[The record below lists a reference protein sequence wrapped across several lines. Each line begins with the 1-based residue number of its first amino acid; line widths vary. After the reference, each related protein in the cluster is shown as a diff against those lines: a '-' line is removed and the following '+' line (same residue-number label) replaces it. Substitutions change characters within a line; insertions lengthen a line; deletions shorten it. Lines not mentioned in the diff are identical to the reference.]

1 MESEGFDRHPEEKK
15 AKSKSI
21 MNTGNRQQKLR
32 SKPVTLT
39 RKEIKT
45 MLAEKGFYDSKLY
58 PRGRGFKNDFGEQK
72 DDKVVMDHASGL
84 MWQRSGSDEGTD
96 YKGAKEYVHQ
106 LNQKSFAGHS
116 DWRLPTLEEAMS
128 LMKQTK
134 NRDGLY
140 INSVFDEE
148 QAWIMTSD
156 LHKGLF
162 GTRAWVVDFSSGSCC
177 CISFSSAHCVRT
189 VRALICKN
197 WAPG

>member
-1 MESEGFDRHPEEKK
+1 MESEEFGRHPIEKK
-15 AKSKSI
+15 VSVKSKI
-21 MNTGNRQQKLR
+21 NTGNRQQKLR
-32 SKPVTLT
+32 TKPVALT
-39 RKEIKT
+39 KKEIKT
-45 MLAEKGFYDSKLY
+45 MLAEEGFFDSKLY
-58 PRGRGFKNDFGEQK
+58 PGGRGFKNNFGEQK

-96 YKGAKEYVHQ
+96 YEGAKEYVHQ

-128 LMKQTK
+128 LMEQTK

-140 INSVFDEE
+140 IDSVFDKE

-162 GTRAWVVDFSSGSCC
+162 GIRAWVVDFSSGSCC
-177 CISFSSAHCVRT
+177 SISFSSAHCVRA
-189 VRALICKN
+189 VRGAHI
-197 WAPG
+197 